1 MNMTDIIEYIS
12 YLVAGIIIAPFGFI
26 LFKEFI
32 GKDHKT
38 VTDEVKSTVTDEVK
52 STVTDEVKS
61 TVGDESRKFL
71 GGRYGDA
78 VVGQFVEFKLIIAIG
93 LPLVLFL
100 GISSLVNSL
109 LKVLFNL

>member
-1 MNMTDIIEYIS
+1 MNLTDIIEYIS
-12 YLVAGIIIAPFGFI
+12 YLISGIIIAPFGFM

-32 GKDHKT
+32 GKDRK
-38 VTDEVKSTVTDEVK
+38 
-52 STVTDEVKS
+52 TVTDEVKS

>member
-1 MNMTDIIEYIS
+1 MNMTDVIEYIS
-12 YLVAGIIIAPFGFI
+12 YLIGGIIIAPFGFM

-32 GKDHKT
+32 GKDRKT
-38 VTDEVKSTVTDEVK
+38 VTDEVT
-52 STVTDEVKS
+52 S

-71 GGRYGDA
+71 GGRCGDA

-93 LPLVLFL
+93 LPVVLFL

>member
-1 MNMTDIIEYIS
+1 M
-12 YLVAGIIIAPFGFI
+12 IAPFGFM

-32 GKDHKT
+32 GEDRK
-38 VTDEVKSTVTDEVK
+38 
-52 STVTDEVKS
+52 TVTDEVKS

-78 VVGQFVEFKLIIAIG
+78 VAVVGQFVEFKLIIAIG
-93 LPLVLFL
+93 LPVVLFL

>member
-12 YLVAGIIIAPFGFI
+12 YLIAGIIIAPFGFM

-32 GKDHKT
+32 GKDRK
-38 VTDEVKSTVTDEVK
+38 
-52 STVTDEVKS
+52 TVTDEVKS

-93 LPLVLFL
+93 LPVVLFL
-100 GISSLVNSL
+100 GISTLVNSL

>member
-12 YLVAGIIIAPFGFI
+12 YLIAGIIIAPFGFM

-32 GKDHKT
+32 GKDRK
-38 VTDEVKSTVTDEVK
+38 
-52 STVTDEVKS
+52 TVTDEVKS

-71 GGRYGDA
+71 GGRYSDA

-93 LPLVLFL
+93 LPVVLFL
-100 GISSLVNSL
+100 GLSSLVNSL

>member
-12 YLVAGIIIAPFGFI
+12 YLIAGIIIAPFGFM

-32 GKDHKT
+32 GKDRK
-38 VTDEVKSTVTDEVK
+38 
-52 STVTDEVKS
+52 TVTDEVKS

-71 GGRYGDA
+71 GGRYCDA

-93 LPLVLFL
+93 LPVVLFL